1 MYQLD
6 LSEPAN
12 QNAIHGLTRWASWS
26 AVRHADHEVSLR
38 HVLLGHQGYPFCL
51 ELEASYRLRGGPR
64 PAGQHQRP
72 ERRLDR
78 RAVRH
83 RGTSVPDG
91 GRGHA
96 STAAS

>member
-1 MYQLD
+1 MTYQLD

-51 ELEASYRLRGGPR
+51 ELEARYQLGPAVACRSASAPGTWAR
-64 PAGQHQRP
+64 PP
-72 ERRLDR
+72 RRT
-78 RAVRH
+78 A
-83 RGTSVPDG
+83 P
-91 GRGHA
+91 GHIR
-96 STAAS
+96 T